1 MKKATFSIFCFCLA
15 FAASAQTAP
24 KHPDLQQIPLKPQ
37 AVVIDRQTDTQ
48 DVFGFKGVEISL
60 FKTAAGYTVVF
71 EFENGKFFSEALQ
84 PKEVTD
90 QRLHLTG
97 NNHNEVVIDCES
109 GAVTLFQN
117 GFKAAVY
124 EN

>member
-1 MKKATFSIFCFCLA
+1 MKKATLQILFLCIA

-24 KHPDLQQIPLKPQ
+24 PMPQ
-37 AVVIDRQTDTQ
+37 KIVIDRQTDTQ
-48 DVFGFKGVEISL
+48 DVFTFKGLEISI
-60 FKTAAGYTVVF
+60 FKTDAGYTAVF
-71 EFENGKFFSEALQ
+71 DFENGKFLSEALQ

-90 QRLHLTG
+90 QSLHLTG
-97 NNHNEVVIDCES
+97 GNNNEVLIDCQR

>member
-15 FAASAQTAP
+15 FAASAQTA
-24 KHPDLQQIPLKPQ
+24 KHPTMENLPLKPQ
-37 AVVIDRQTDTQ
+37 AVTIDRQTDTQ
-48 DVFGFKGVEISL
+48 DVFGFKGVEVSV
-60 FKTAAGYTVVF
+60 FKTDAGYTVVF
-71 EFENGKFFSEALQ
+71 DFENGKFLSEALQ
-84 PKEVTD
+84 PKEVTA

-97 NNHNEVVIDCES
+97 NNYNEVVIDCES
-109 GAVTLFQN
+109 RIVTLFQN

>member
-24 KHPDLQQIPLKPQ
+24 KHPDLQQIALKPQ
-37 AVVIDRQTDTQ
+37 AVTIDRQTDTQ
-48 DVFGFKGVEISL
+48 DVFTFKGVEVSV

-71 EFENGKFFSEALQ
+71 EFENGKFLSEALQ
-84 PKEVTD
+84 PKEVTA

-97 NNHNEVVIDCES
+97 NNNNEVVIDCER